1 MCRLLGTV
9 STIPRTLDDVLGSER
24 AAFLGLAAVH
34 GDGWG
39 HAWSTGVGE
48 LEVRKSPESA
58 LTSVELAELAGGRPA
73 EAALTHLRWATLGLS
88 VGPGNTH
95 PFTDGRIAFAHN
107 GSIAPPA
114 ALDDLIV
121 PDVAARRRGD
131 TDSERYFL
139 ALLSRL
145 AEGASPAEAL
155 AATVAGVLAG
165 GAEVHSLN
173 CLLLTPDALLAVCCY
188 DAERGADR
196 DYYPLLHRRTGDTVV
211 VASTG
216 WTDSAG
222 WSTVS
227 NGQMLV
233 VERGTLHTSVVPVGT
248 VEPVAAVP

>member
-9 STIPRTLDDVLGSER
+9 SRTPVTLDDVLGTER
-24 AAFLGLAAVH
+24 ADFLRLAAVH

-39 HAWSTGVGE
+39 HAWSTAGSFD
-48 LEVRKSPESA
+48 VRKSPDSA
-58 LTSVELAELAGGRPA
+58 LTSAEFDELSREQPA

-88 VGPGNTH
+88 VGPANTH

-107 GSIAPPA
+107 GSIKPPA
-114 ALDDLIV
+114 ALDALIDPV
-121 PDVAARRRGD
+121 IAGRRQGD

-139 ALLSRL
+139 ALLSRM
-145 AEGASPAEAL
+145 AEGAAPAEAL
-155 AATVAGVLAG
+155 ATTVSDVLAG

-173 CLLLTPDALLAVCCY
+173 CLLLTPEALIAVCAY
-188 DAERGADR
+188 DPTWGDDR
-196 DYYPLLHRRTGDTVV
+196 DYYPLLHRRAGDTVV

-222 WSTVS
+222 WSTLS

-233 VERGTLHTSVVPVGT
+233 VERGTLETSVVPIGT
-248 VEPVAAVP
+248 VEPVGA